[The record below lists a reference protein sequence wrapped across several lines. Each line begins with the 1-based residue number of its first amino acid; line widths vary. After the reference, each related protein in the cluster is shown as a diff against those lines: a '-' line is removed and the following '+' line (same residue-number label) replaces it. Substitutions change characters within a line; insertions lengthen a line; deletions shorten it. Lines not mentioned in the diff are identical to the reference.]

1 MNTSQIAGLR
11 YFPDRDKWAFVEI
24 DRIDEWIHD
33 SMKPVSAIRR
43 SDRSYCGSN
52 WLRLVLVVEVQMIN
66 SAGNLTRAIVTR
78 ERQKSLVLRAWILS
92 GLFFM
97 ALPGTL
103 LGFSNLMAISAHHGS
118 ANLPTAWMEGH
129 GHAQMFGWIGSFILG
144 IGFYSQPTR
153 ERSILSL
160 PVTCFGLWN
169 VGVALRWLANIYAW
183 HWRTLFPVSAGL
195 ELIAVLLFL
204 SAASRHKLPESAQ
217 GNRAKPIM
225 EPWMVSVLLGT
236 GGLTAAVIL
245 NFVECLR
252 LALQGTL
259 LSFPHALDQKYLVL
273 MGWGFIVPVVWGFS
287 ARWLPAFLA
296 IPKPDTPK
304 LRLALTLNLLGVLCG
319 VSGWT
324 GAATILLACSAIV
337 IGLALHLAQQP
348 QGHAKVQG
356 IHPSFPSFIR
366 IAYAWLV
373 IAGCMSIWAAFADRH
388 GGIWGA
394 SRHALTVGFAATM
407 VFSIG
412 PRILPHF
419 AGVRAIFSKR
429 LMFLSLFFLQTG
441 CLLRVSS
448 EPLAYEGLLSVA
460 WKLLPISG
468 MLELSAVLLFAV
480 NLTLTLLL
488 GNSVFAGDG
497 PRQPLWRR
505 FVHLS
510 D

>member
-1 MNTSQIAGLR
+1 
-11 YFPDRDKWAFVEI
+11 
-24 DRIDEWIHD
+24 
-33 SMKPVSAIRR
+33 
-43 SDRSYCGSN
+43 
-52 WLRLVLVVEVQMIN
+52 
-66 SAGNLTRAIVTR
+66 
-78 ERQKSLVLRAWILS
+78 
-92 GLFFM
+92 
-97 ALPGTL
+97 
-103 LGFSNLMAISAHHGS
+103 
-118 ANLPTAWMEGH
+118 
-129 GHAQMFGWIGSFILG
+129 
-144 IGFYSQPTR
+144 
-153 ERSILSL
+153 
-160 PVTCFGLWN
+160 

-183 HWRTLFPVSAGL
+183 HWRALFPVSAGF

-204 SAASRHKLPESAQ
+204 SAASHHKLPEPAQ
-217 GNRAKPIM
+217 GNHAKPNM

-236 GGLTAAVIL
+236 AGLAAAVIF

-304 LRLALTLNLLGVLCG
+304 LRLALALNLLGVLSG
-319 VSGWT
+319 VAGWT
-324 GAATILLACSAIV
+324 GAATILLASSAIV

-356 IHPSFPSFIR
+356 IHPSFPSFVR

-429 LMFLSLFFLQTG
+429 LMFLSLLPLQTG

-448 EPLAYEGLLSVA
+448 EPLAYEHLFPFA
-460 WKLLPISG
+460 WKVLRISG

-488 GNSVFAGDG
+488 GDSVFAGDS
-497 PRQPLWRR
+497 PRQP
-505 FVHLS
+505 VVA
-510 D
+510 

>member
-1 MNTSQIAGLR
+1 MGTAG
-11 YFPDRDKWAFVEI
+11 ES
-24 DRIDEWIHD
+24 
-33 SMKPVSAIRR
+33 SMH
-43 SDRSYCGSN
+43 
-52 WLRLVLVVEVQMIN
+52 
-66 SAGNLTRAIVTR
+66 TIVAR
-78 ERQKSLVLRAWILS
+78 ERQKSLMLRAWILS

-118 ANLPTAWMEGH
+118 ASLPAAWMEGH

-144 IGFYSQPTR
+144 IGFYSQPAR
-153 ERSILSL
+153 DRSALRIPLKCFSL
-160 PVTCFGLWN
+160 WT

-183 HWRTLFPVSAGL
+183 HWRALFPVSAGF

-204 SAASRHKLPESAQ
+204 SAASHHKLPESAL
-217 GNRAKPIM
+217 NHAKPSM

-236 GGLTAAVIL
+236 AGLAAAVIF

-304 LRLALTLNLLGVLCG
+304 LRLALALNLLGVICG
-319 VSGWT
+319 VTGWT

-356 IHPSFPSFIR
+356 IHPCFPSFVR
-366 IAYAWLV
+366 IAYVWLV
-373 IAGCMSIWAAFADRH
+373 IAGGMSIWAALADRR

-429 LMFLSLFFLQTG
+429 LMFLSLLLLQTG

-448 EPLAYEGLLSVA
+448 EPLAYEGFLSAA
-460 WKLLPISG
+460 WKVLPISG
-468 MLELSAVLLFAV
+468 MLELSAVLLFAT
-480 NLTLTLLL
+480 NLALTLLL
-488 GNSVFAGDG
+488 GDSVFAGDNSRE
-497 PRQPLWRR
+497 PI
-505 FVHLS
+505 VA
-510 D
+510 